1 MHTLFK
7 QLEEGNSPVRV
18 MHLQGTNP
26 LVAYPNTR
34 QVKEALLSADFLS
47 VADLYMSP
55 TAEYADVIL
64 PVAQWLETND
74 IWDMHP
80 RFMIGAINRVV
91 EPPGEAWPDKKIF
104 NELGKRMAPEHWF
117 ETVEEMPDH

>member
-1 MHTLFK
+1 
-7 QLEEGNSPVRV
+7 

-104 NELGKRMAPEHWF
+104 NELGKRMAPEYWF